1 MAKLLF
7 RLRNVP
13 DEEANA
19 VRDLLEKNHL
29 EFYETSAGN
38 WGISTP
44 AIWLRHDEE
53 FERAKE
59 ILDEFQQDWT
69 AQQREQYRQEV
80 LNGRQRTFWNVF
92 SENPL
97 KVIFYL
103 AIVLLIL
110 YVTLRPFLVIG

>member
-1 MAKLLF
+1 MAKLFF
-7 RLRNVP
+7 RLRYVP

-19 VRDLLEKNHL
+19 VRELLEENHL

-44 AIWLRHDEE
+44 AIWLKHDED

-59 ILDEFQQDWT
+59 LLDEFQQEWT
-69 AQQREQYRQEV
+69 AQQRERHQQEV
-80 LNGRQRTFWNVF
+80 LDGQQRTFWNVF

-110 YVTLRPFLVIG
+110 YVTLKPFLVIG